1 MTLLGTVL
9 KFFYNSLWYKSCY
22 RQIDNVLL
30 RYIVHLILNLCA
42 THLFSFTKTIPRNL
56 FKKSSKVQIN
66 VFPRFVTSLER
77 INSISTLF
85 KMLFEKSPTLWFFA
99 CCQLQPSGISWKYV
113 NSKCWFYTYTV
124 WPQPILKKVRT
135 WWQIPPQHQ
144 STYVPRRPRISINWN
159 PPFRPIFI

>member
-22 RQIDNVLL
+22 RKIDNVLL

-77 INSISTLF
+77 IKSKTTLF
-85 KMLFEKSPTLWFFA
+85 KMLLEKSPTLWFFA

-113 NSKCWFYTYTV
+113 NSKCWFYTV
-124 WPQPILKKVRT
+124 WPQPILKKVRS
-135 WWQIPPQHQ
+135 WWQISPQHQ
-144 STYVPRRPRISINWN
+144 STYLGGPESASIEI
-159 PPFRPIFI
+159 PHFIKFQ